1 MPERQ
6 PGKEEW
12 ANSNQDMV
20 NQPQP
25 RRPRENSRQ
34 PEAATRDWSD
44 EDEETS
50 RERTPKV
57 YFNKPQRPGMGTLQ
71 PQISTSWTGRDD
83 QLLYG
88 SPPNVSALQTK
99 TSSSESVLTV
109 RQANLGSQW
118 PKTQDNDLNL
128 FTSPEHGGMLVEPK
142 NPGSGSSWAHTI
154 LFCYLQPI
162 RKDLQNPLHFLPILR
177 YLRND
182 ARTVKVGDLRIK
194 KCRIHHRMAPHMVHL
209 GTPAIKARP
218 QICRTTTNT
227 SRWKE
232 HPLLQGVSPTPRKVA
247 KEDPGTI
254 SLPTTSSP
262 TQLLAGNP
270 DKKIQPIKLKTG
282 QDPQIISHLDEVSR
296 KAGRIWTKFQ
306 PMSLLTPAHSST
318 RQTKC
323 PLQDHG
329 LVLMV
334 SFPLI

>member
-20 NQPQP
+20 DQPQP
-25 RRPRENSRQ
+25 RRPRENRRQ
-34 PEAATRDWSD
+34 PETATRDWSD

-109 RQANLGSQW
+109 RQGNLGSQW

-142 NPGSGSSWAHTI
+142 IPDQVHRGLIRSYFAIHSRFERIFKIHFTSYQFFVIFATAPEQSKWATYESRSAGYITVRRPVWFTSGPPQSRRDH
-154 LFCYLQPI
+154 
-162 RKDLQNPLHFLPILR
+162 R
-177 YLRND
+177 YAER
-182 ARTVKVGDLRIK
+182 
-194 KCRIHHRMAPHMVHL
+194 
-209 GTPAIKARP
+209 
-218 QICRTTTNT
+218 
-227 SRWKE
+227 
-232 HPLLQGVSPTPRKVA
+232 
-247 KEDPGTI
+247 
-254 SLPTTSSP
+254 
-262 TQLLAGNP
+262 
-270 DKKIQPIKLKTG
+270 
-282 QDPQIISHLDEVSR
+282 
-296 KAGRIWTKFQ
+296 
-306 PMSLLTPAHSST
+306 
-318 RQTKC
+318 
-323 PLQDHG
+323 
-329 LVLMV
+329 
-334 SFPLI
+334 